1 MRLDIVLFFQLVS
14 IFFATEQLEN
24 IDVNNLN
31 NGHTLIL
38 TRKDRFQLKLTNI
51 WNNMQA

>member
-24 IDVNNLN
+24 IDINNLN

-38 TRKDRFQLKLTNI
+38 TMKDRFQLKLTNI
-51 WNNMQA
+51 